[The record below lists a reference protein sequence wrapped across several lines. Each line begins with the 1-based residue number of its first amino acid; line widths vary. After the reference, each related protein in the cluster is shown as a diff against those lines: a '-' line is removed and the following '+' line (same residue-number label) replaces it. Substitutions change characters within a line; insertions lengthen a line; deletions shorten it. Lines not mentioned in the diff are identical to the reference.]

1 MVEGTVGDRTRQVL
15 QVSLQ
20 SITKYP
26 ALARPARARSTPCR
40 DAEGPDIDSSTF
52 TELLTHLQNL
62 DAVLKGSGMTL
73 KNVVKANIY
82 LSNLPRDFNAVNEV
96 SATCFDDSYFS
107 CSALLVVLADQPP
120 LRFGKR

>member
-1 MVEGTVGDRTRQVL
+1 MQ
-15 QVSLQ
+15 
-20 SITKYP
+20 
-26 ALARPARARSTPCR
+26 
-40 DAEGPDIDSSTF
+40 
-52 TELLTHLQNL
+52 LLTHSQNL

-96 SATCFDDSYFS
+96 SATCFGDPYFSYFALFVV
-107 CSALLVVLADQPP
+107 SADHPP